1 MNDDELK
8 KLWQEQPLRES
19 VPSPAEQLLAMQRKT
34 TRLRRILDMRD
45 LRELVACVVVIVVFG
60 WLYFTVYRTPVSRFG
75 IWVIIGSALFIA
87 WKLIH
92 TRKANPPA
100 SPAATTVE
108 SLQAELRTVRAQ
120 SRLLESVLWW
130 YVLPLTVGGLIVNW
144 GQEIDLSNKIVFTLS
159 AIPLAAAICWLNQWA
174 RSKQLL
180 PVETQLESLLH
191 SAETGEPLEETQV
204 ANLRPLVLSL
214 ATADKVKPVE
224 FKVAFWQL
232 ALFGEIGFMGI
243 WFFLMLGLTWRL
255 PKIESFVRELFSP
268 LHLTL
273 IVPFFLAGL
282 LYSRLIQKTTERAVG
297 ISTLG
302 IHLMKGQDLFTWDEI
317 KDIRPFK
324 FLHIQNLWLIKESG
338 EKTIMHWTPLERHS
352 DLKAAVESLAPA
364 NHPIRKYLFLLR
376 PE

>member
-19 VPSPAEQLLAMQRKT
+19 VPSPAELLLAMQSKT

-45 LRELVACVVVIVVFG
+45 LRELVACVVVIFVFG
-60 WLYFTVYRTPVSRFG
+60 WQYFTVYRTPVSRFG
-75 IWVIIGSALFIA
+75 VWVIIGSALFIA

-92 TRKANPPA
+92 TRRANPPV
-100 SPAATTVE
+100 SPGATTVE
-108 SLQAELRTVRAQ
+108 SLQAELKTVRAQ

-130 YVLPLTVGGLIVNW
+130 YVLPLTVGGLIVIW
-144 GQEIDLSNKIVFTLS
+144 GQEIDPSIKILFTLS
-159 AIPLAAAICWLNQWA
+159 AIPFAAAICWLNQWA
-174 RSKQLL
+174 RSKQLV
-180 PVETQLESLLH
+180 PVETQLVSLLR
-191 SAETGEPLEETQV
+191 SAETGEPLEEAHV

-232 ALFGEIGFMGI
+232 ALFGEIGFMGS

-268 LHLTL
+268 LHLAL

-282 LYSRLIQKTTERAVG
+282 VYSWLIQKTTERAVG

-302 IHLMKGQDLFTWDEI
+302 IHLLKGQDFFTWDEI
-317 KDIRPFK
+317 KEVRPFK

-338 EKTIMHWTPLERHS
+338 EKTIMHWTPLERHA
-352 DLKAAVESLAPA
+352 DLKAAVERFAPLD
-364 NHPIRKYLFLLR
+364 HPIRNFLSLLKA
-376 PE
+376 